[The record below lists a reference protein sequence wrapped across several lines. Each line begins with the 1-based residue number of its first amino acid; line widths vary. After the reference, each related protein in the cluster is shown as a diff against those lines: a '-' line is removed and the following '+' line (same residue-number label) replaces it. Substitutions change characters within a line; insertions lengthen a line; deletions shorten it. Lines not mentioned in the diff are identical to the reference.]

1 MTRTLAVL
9 WLLVSGPLL
18 AADGSPSARSF
29 LERPPDWFRG
39 AEALRIADNLVSWQ
53 AANGA
58 WEEQRDFVSQPFA
71 GDRAT
76 LEGTFD
82 DKATVDEIRFL
93 ARVVAAGEARPAHR
107 AAFDR
112 GLVSV
117 LGSQYENGGWPHYPP
132 PAKGYHRFITF
143 NDNTV
148 ARLMW
153 LVREVAESPAY
164 GFVEPRTRSA
174 CRSAFDR
181 GIECI
186 LRCQIVV
193 DGRPTVWC
201 AQHDERDLS
210 PRPARSYELASFSGM
225 ESVELTRL
233 LMSVE
238 RPTPEIRAAV
248 EGAVAWLDAHRIRGV
263 RVENRNTA
271 AGEDRVVVADASA
284 PDLWA
289 RFYDLRTGRPL
300 FCGRDGVPRESLAEI
315 ERERRVGYSWYGEYA
330 RDLLAKDYPAWK
342 QRR

>member
-1 MTRTLAVL
+1 MRGFLTVS
-9 WLLVSGPLL
+9 WLLVVGPIL
-18 AADGSPSARSF
+18 AAEGSPSARRF
-29 LERPPDWFRG
+29 LERPAEWFRG
-39 AEALRIADNLVSWQ
+39 TEALRIADNLVSWQ

-58 WEEQRDFVSQPFA
+58 WEEQRDLVSQPFA
-71 GDRAT
+71 GDRSA

-82 DKATVDEIRFL
+82 DKATVDELRFL

-112 GLVSV
+112 GLTSV
-117 LGSQYENGGWPHYPP
+117 LASQYESGGWPHYPP

-153 LVREVAESPAY
+153 LVREVAEGPGY
-164 GFVEPRTRSA
+164 EFVEPRTRSA
-174 CRSAFDR
+174 CRHAFDR

-201 AQHDERDLS
+201 AQHDERDFS

-248 EGAVAWLDAHRIRGV
+248 EAAVAWLDAHRIRGI
-263 RVENRNTA
+263 RVEKRKDDD
-271 AGEDRVVVADASA
+271 GEDRVVIADASA

-289 RFYDLRTGRPL
+289 RFYDLATGRPL
-300 FCGRDGVPRESLAEI
+300 FCGRDGVPKRALADI

-330 RDLLAKDYPAWK
+330 RDLLARDYPAWK
-342 QRR
+342 QGR